1 MRLLHLVGSPTDDFH
16 AELSLVYARGAL
28 ASLQEGTD
36 HEHLVAFVA
45 PDGLWRLPD
54 RHALDDATLGSTE
67 PVELATALQQL
78 RAAGV
83 DAALPQMF
91 CRAGMTHYRA
101 LLDVLDLPYLGNDP
115 ATMALGADKARAR
128 AVVAAAGVPVP
139 EGAVVR
145 PGDPRPG
152 FARPGLAR
160 PGSGASGDVV
170 VKPVDADNSAGVT
183 LVRGGEPD
191 TAYDA
196 AVAAACHDDG
206 TGRALVERYVPLGRE
221 VRCGVLATRDGLVAL
236 PLEEYAVDEAAA
248 PVRLAD
254 SKLARDGAGDLGLV
268 AKDVTRAWIV
278 PADDPVVPAVHEAAL
293 AAYDALGCRHYGLFD
308 LRIDPE
314 GRPWFLEAG
323 LYCSYAP
330 TSVVATMAR
339 AAGTDLPALLQHGLD
354 QLGLPAQPAQPA
366 PVRLGGTP

>member
-36 HEHLVAFVA
+36 HEHVVAFVA

-54 RHALDDATLGSTE
+54 RPALDDATLGSTE
-67 PVELATALQQL
+67 PVELATAL
-78 RAAGV
+78 RRVREVGI

-145 PGDPRPG
+145 VGDPRPV
-152 FARPGLAR
+152 FAR
-160 PGSGASGDVV
+160 PGSGGSGDVV

-191 TAYDA
+191 AAYVA
-196 AVAAACHDDG
+196 AVAAACRDDG
-206 TGRALVERYVPLGRE
+206 SGRALVERYVPLGRE
-221 VRCGVLATRDGLVAL
+221 VRCGVLATREGLVAL
-236 PLEEYAVDEAAA
+236 PLEEYAVDEAAS

-339 AAGTDLPALLQHGLD
+339 AAGIDLPALLQHGLD
-354 QLGLPAQPAQPA
+354 RLGLPAPAHS
-366 PVRLGGTP
+366 LGGTA

>member
-16 AELSLVYARGAL
+16 AELSLVYARAAL
-28 ASLQEGTD
+28 ASLQAGTD
-36 HEHLVAFVA
+36 HEHVVAHVA
-45 PDGLWRLPD
+45 PGGLWRLPSTA
-54 RHALDDATLGSTE
+54 ALDETTLAATE
-67 PVELATALQQL
+67 PVDLATAVVRL
-78 RAAGV
+78 REARI

-128 AVVAAAGVPVP
+128 AVVAAAGVTVP

-145 PGDPRPG
+145 PGDPRPA
-152 FARPGLAR
+152 FAHPGV
-160 PGSGASGDVV
+160 GAGAGTGDVV

-183 LVRGGEPD
+183 LVRGDEPD
-191 TAYDA
+191 PAYDV
-196 AVAAACHDDG
+196 AVSAACRDDG

-221 VRCGVLATRDGLVAL
+221 VRCGVLATRDGLVPL
-236 PLEEYAVDEAAA
+236 PLEEYAVDEAA
-248 PVRLAD
+248 PVRLAS
-254 SKLARDGAGDLGLV
+254 SKLARDGSGDLGLV

-278 PADDPVVPAVHEAAL
+278 DPDDPVVPAVHEAAL

-354 QLGLPAQPAQPA
+354 QLALPAPSPS
-366 PVRLGGTP
+366 LGGTA

>member
-28 ASLQEGTD
+28 ASLQAGTG
-36 HEHLVAFVA
+36 HEHVVAHVS
-45 PDGLWRLPD
+45 PDGRWRLPD
-54 RHALDDATLGSTE
+54 VPALDDATLSATG
-67 PVELATALQQL
+67 PVDLATAVRAL
-78 RAAGV
+78 RQAGIE
-83 DAALPQMF
+83 AALPQMF

-101 LLDVLDLPYLGNDP
+101 LLDVLDVPYLGNDP

-128 AVVAAAGVPVP
+128 AVVAAAEVPVP

-145 PGDPRPG
+145 PGDARPA
-152 FARPGLAR
+152 FARGRVGGPAGDA
-160 PGSGASGDVV
+160 AGDVV

-183 LVRGGEPD
+183 LVRGEEPD
-191 TAYDA
+191 AAYDA
-196 AVAAACHDDG
+196 AVTAACRADG
-206 TGRALVERYVPLGRE
+206 ADRALVERYVPLGRE
-221 VRCGVLATRDGLVAL
+221 VRCGVLATRDGPVAL
-236 PLEEYAVDEAAA
+236 PLEEYAVDETAA
-248 PVRLAD
+248 PVRLAH

-268 AKDVTRAWIV
+268 AKDATRAWV
-278 PADDPVVPAVHEAAL
+278 VDADDPVVPAVHEVAL
-293 AAYDALGCRHYGLFD
+293 AAYGALGCRHYGLFD

-339 AAGTDLPALLQHGLD
+339 AAGIDLPALLQHGLD
-354 QLGLPAQPAQPA
+354 QLALPGPTPAT
-366 PVRLGGTP
+366 RHGGTP

>member
-36 HEHLVAFVA
+36 HEHVVAFVE
-45 PDGLWRLPD
+45 PGGSWRLPD
-54 RHALDDATLGSTE
+54 HPALDDATLGSTQ
-67 PVELATALQQL
+67 PVDLATALRQV
-78 RAAGV
+78 RAAGA

-145 PGDPRPG
+145 VGDPRP
-152 FARPGLAR
+152 AYAR
-160 PGSGASGDVV
+160 PGSGGNGDVV

-183 LVRGGEPD
+183 LVRGDEPD
-191 TAYDA
+191 PAYDA
-196 AVAAACHDDG
+196 AVAAACADDG
-206 TGRALVERYVPLGRE
+206 SGRALVERYVPLGRE
-221 VRCGVLATRDGLVAL
+221 VRCGVLATQEGLVAL

-254 SKLARDGAGDLGLV
+254 SKLARDGSGGLGLV
-268 AKDVTRAWIV
+268 AKDATRAWIV
-278 PADDPVVPAVHEAAL
+278 DADDPVVPAVHEAAL

-308 LRIDPE
+308 LRVDPE

-339 AAGTDLPALLQHGLD
+339 AAGIDLPALLQHGLD
-354 QLGLPAQPAQPA
+354 QLDLP
-366 PVRLGGTP
+366 VHSLGGTA

>member
-1 MRLLHLVGSPTDDFH
+1 MTERVRLLHLVGSPTDDFH

-28 ASLQEGTD
+28 ASLQAGTD
-36 HEHLVAFVA
+36 HEHVVAHVA
-45 PDGLWRLPD
+45 PGGLWRLPD
-54 RHALDDATLGSTE
+54 RPALDEATLAATE
-67 PVELATALQQL
+67 PVDLATALRMLQG
-78 RAAGV
+78 AGV
-83 DAALPQMF
+83 AAALPQMF

-145 PGDPRPG
+145 AGDPRPG
-152 FARPGLAR
+152 FAR
-160 PGSGASGDVV
+160 GDVV

-183 LVRGGEPD
+183 LVRGEEPGA
-191 TAYDA
+191 AYDA
-196 AVAAACHDDG
+196 AVAAACRDDG
-206 TGRALVERYVPLGRE
+206 SGRALVERYVPLGRE
-221 VRCGVLATRDGLVAL
+221 VRCGVLATRDGLVPL

-254 SKLARDGAGDLGLV
+254 SKLARDGSGELGLV

-278 PADDPVVPAVHEAAL
+278 DADDPVVSAVHEAAL

-339 AAGTDLPALLQHGLD
+339 AAGIDLPALLQHGLD
-354 QLGLPAQPAQPA
+354 QLTPSPS
-366 PVRLGGTP
+366 LGGTA